1 MGQPARVQWP
11 ATDAALTLTPAARP
25 AAEPAPRRA
34 FGWVG
39 PLLLVGL
46 MATVYLA
53 AYARESALDAEYRT
67 LRRQLLEEVDRT
79 GHLRIRESWLASR
92 TRVLQFAD
100 QEGLAAPAGTDRVPV
115 PADCV
120 LPTGRP
126 DRYPRPGVEDPP
138 PIPDVHCASLGSRR

>member
-1 MGQPARVQWP
+1 MAHPAPAQWP
-11 ATDAALTLTPAARP
+11 AEDVALSLAPAARP
-25 AAEPAPRRA
+25 AAAPRRA

-46 MATVYLA
+46 AATTYLA

-100 QEGLAAPAGTDRVPV
+100 REGLVPPAGTDVVPV

-120 LPTGRP
+120 VPCGRS
-126 DRYPRPGVEDPP
+126 DARPRPEAEEPP
-138 PIPDVHCASLGSRR
+138 PIPDLRCASLGSRR